1 VIGGLG
7 SQFAL
12 GHPYWM
18 NDVGVPESIRK
29 LYVLQ
34 QQQHQQNSH
43 LMALCLGLPE

>member
-18 NDVGVPESIRK
+18 NDVGGMH
-29 LYVLQ
+29 VLQ

-43 LMALCLGLPE
+43 LMAVCLGLPE